1 MRLNQIFVK
10 LSPYSGVLEAVLL
23 QVYYKKAILK
33 NMEKFT
39 GKHLCRSRFL
49 ADIKRDILTQV
60 FSSEFFRF
68 FTEYFQASPS
78 ANLPNSRFR
87 KEHVNSTEFSKVF
100 KREPYFAHQRIK
112 TELLQMFLKIAVV
125 RFSDFIVQIQESILG

>member
-1 MRLNQIFVK
+1 MHQILRLENMRLNQIFVK

-33 NMEKFT
+33 NMD
-39 GKHLCRSRFL
+39 RSRFL

-87 KEHVNSTEFSKVF
+87 KEHVNSTEFSS
-100 KREPYFAHQRIK
+100 
-112 TELLQMFLKIAVV
+112 L
-125 RFSDFIVQIQESILG
+125 